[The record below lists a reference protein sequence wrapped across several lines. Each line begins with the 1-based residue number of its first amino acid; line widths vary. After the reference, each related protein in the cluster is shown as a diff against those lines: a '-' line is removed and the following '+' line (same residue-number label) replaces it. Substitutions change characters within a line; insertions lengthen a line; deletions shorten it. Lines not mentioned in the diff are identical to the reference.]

1 MGLCLRGDEE
11 GGEGDC
17 LNLGACFLPLEKMG
31 LEDGWET
38 ASGGGCCL
46 QDCPG
51 EDGWLILFLSDPL
64 GEAIG
69 LEGGDCGR
77 TVNGVLLIPMPSCL

>member
-1 MGLCLRGDEE
+1 MGLRLSRDEE

-17 LNLGACFLPLEKMG
+17 LNLVACFLPLEKWG
-31 LEDGWET
+31 LVAGWET
-38 ASGGGCCL
+38 ASGGGCRL

-51 EDGWLILFLSDPL
+51 EGGWLTLFLSDPL

-69 LEGGDCGR
+69 LEGGD
-77 TVNGVLLIPMPSCL
+77 